1 MRVLLD
7 ILAVVCIGLLVGVE
21 FAVSA
26 FINPILHRLGS
37 NEELRVIRL
46 FATKLGK
53 VMPFWYA
60 FSLVLL
66 IAEAIFRH
74 RTSGEV
80 LIVVAIVIWAAIILL
95 TILILVPINN
105 RLVRLKPNA
114 DADAA
119 LKEHGRWDSL
129 HRWRVVSIVA
139 AMVCFL
145 VAIIGPA

>member
-46 FATKLGK
+46 FAAKLGK

-80 LIVVAIVIWAAIILL
+80 LIVVAIAIWAAIILL